1 MIYNILKPLVS
12 ISLRAYF
19 KRIDVKGKEHLDY
32 KHLLL
37 VSNHP
42 SAMFDPLLIAVASK
56 KQLHFIAGIEW
67 FGKGLKK
74 WLFTKHFNM
83 IPVYRP
89 WLKTGKNQDNKDMF
103 RECYMSLERGD
114 TIIIYPEA
122 ESITVPWI
130 RELKT
135 GAARIKLGADQHLKD
150 GGIDEEVK
158 IVPVGLNYSN
168 PHRFQSG
175 LLINIGEP
183 IDFKGIDRNG
193 EPKEVARQMT
203 ERIKQSMEDQVLHVE
218 QAEHYPVIKAA
229 MKLLTDTIMSE
240 IGLNKSDHGQA
251 FIVRKEIIRSIEITK
266 KENPEVIS
274 KLEERLVRYV
284 DQFEALGFRRF
295 NPFETQ
301 TSTRMLLMAGAI
313 IGAPFFALSMV
324 VNGLP
329 FLAARAAFM
338 KLLLSKVTQEHKQG
352 QINPA
357 FAGSLAF
364 STGLAIFV
372 LWYLG
377 LIFISSMFMPW
388 WIAWPVSWVLGYQ
401 LGRFALV
408 YVRWI
413 DRLRRIMRWNAFEK
427 EDPDTAQELLKE
439 RSELI
444 SSLMEI
450 YKGES

>member
-427 EDPDTAQELLKE
+427 EDPDTAQELLKD

>member
-240 IGLNKSDHGQA
+240 IGLNKSNHGQA

>member
-1 MIYNILKPLVS
+1 MIYDILKPLVS

-19 KRIDVKGKEHLDY
+19 KRIDVRGQEHLDY

-42 SAMFDPLLIAVASK
+42 SAMFDPLLMAVTSK
-56 KQLHFIAGIEW
+56 KPLHFIAGIEW
-67 FGKGLKK
+67 FGEGLKK

-103 RECYMSLERGD
+103 RECYLSLERGD
-114 TIIIYPEA
+114 SVIIYPEA
-122 ESITVPWI
+122 ESITVSWI

-135 GAARIKLGADQHLKD
+135 GAARIKLGADQHLKEQ
-150 GGIDEEVK
+150 GIDEEVK

-183 IDFKGIDRNG
+183 IDFNDIDKDG
-193 EPKEVARQMT
+193 EPKEVARKMT
-203 ERIKQSMEDQVLHVE
+203 ERIKQSMEDQVLHIE
-218 QAEHYPVIKAA
+218 QAEHNPLIKAA

-240 IGLNKSDHGQA
+240 IGLNRRDHGQA
-251 FIVRKEIIRSIEITK
+251 FIVRKEIIRSMEITK
-266 KENPEVIS
+266 RENPEAVS
-274 KLEERLVRYV
+274 GLEDRLIKYV

-295 NPFETQ
+295 NPFETE
-301 TSTRMLLMAGAI
+301 TSTRLLLIVGAI

-329 FLAARAAFM
+329 FLIARAAFM

-372 LWYLG
+372 FWD
-377 LIFISSMFMPW
+377 SSSFQACLCPGG
-388 WIAWPVSWVLGYQ
+388 SH
-401 LGRFALV
+401 GR
-408 YVRWI
+408 
-413 DRLRRIMRWNAFEK
+413 
-427 EDPDTAQELLKE
+427 
-439 RSELI
+439 
-444 SSLMEI
+444 
-450 YKGES
+450 

>member
-1 MIYNILKPLVS
+1 M
-12 ISLRAYF
+12 
-19 KRIDVKGKEHLDY
+19 
-32 KHLLL
+32 
-37 VSNHP
+37 
-42 SAMFDPLLIAVASK
+42 
-56 KQLHFIAGIEW
+56 
-67 FGKGLKK
+67 
-74 WLFTKHFNM
+74 
-83 IPVYRP
+83 
-89 WLKTGKNQDNKDMF
+89 
-103 RECYMSLERGD
+103 
-114 TIIIYPEA
+114 
-122 ESITVPWI
+122 PWI

-240 IGLNKSDHGQA
+240 IGLNKSNHGQA